1 MPDFLLFINVFY
13 QYVYYF
19 EMKNNTIFTLGIQKM
34 RRKTNIQAVIF
45 LNNINQ
51 PYLLHYI
58 ICLEWFLLKLYHL
71 NAGDVINVLLK
82 IKVPQVTGLFTFY
95 CSRFKSFFTV
105 MSRGSKFRKVM
116 AAVSSISQ
124 NIQLLKPKMIG
135 MHMRSSIEV
144 LSTVRSSENLNGT

>member
-58 ICLEWFLLKLYHL
+58 ICLE
-71 NAGDVINVLLK
+71 
-82 IKVPQVTGLFTFY
+82 
-95 CSRFKSFFTV
+95 
-105 MSRGSKFRKVM
+105 
-116 AAVSSISQ
+116 
-124 NIQLLKPKMIG
+124 
-135 MHMRSSIEV
+135 
-144 LSTVRSSENLNGT
+144 